1 MPRILIVI
9 TLILFGALSAAA
21 LREHGFIGI
30 FMSPLAS
37 LASGQ
42 IFADLCISLT
52 LVLIWLWHDAKATH
66 RNAWPWIAAALA
78 VGSFSPLVYLLTRK
92 SGEK

>member
-1 MPRILIVI
+1 MPRILIII

-21 LREHGFIGI
+21 LMAHGFIGI
-30 FMSPLAS
+30 FMSPLGS

-52 LVLIWLWHDAKATH
+52 LVLIWIWHDAKATN
-66 RNAWPWIAAALA
+66 RNAWPWIFAALA

>member
-21 LREHGFIGI
+21 LLEHGFIGI

-37 LASGQ
+37 LAAGQ

-66 RNAWPWIAAALA
+66 RNPWPWIVVALA

>member
-9 TLILFGALSAAA
+9 TLILFGALSTAA
-21 LREHGFIGI
+21 LFEHGFIGI

-52 LVLIWLWHDAKATH
+52 LVMIWIWHDAKATN
-66 RNAWPWIAAALA
+66 RNVWPWIAAALA
-78 VGSFSPLVYLLTRK
+78 FGSFSPLLYLLTRK
-92 SGEK
+92 PRE